1 VTALRLGID
10 LGGTKIHAVVLDASG
25 QVCWEARRPTPRDD
39 YDATLDALADVVGTA
54 RAALG
59 GSPVSVGIGGPGT
72 LTAEGLL
79 KNANSTWLNGRPIER
94 DLAVR
99 LGQPVRYANDA
110 NCLALSEATDGAGAG
125 ARVVFAVILG
135 TGTGAGIAVDG
146 KVLVGPNGVAGEW
159 GHNPLPW
166 LDPAEDPVFDCYCG
180 RQGCNETLLSGTGLA
195 REHAWRHGGELRGEE
210 IVERAAAGHA
220 ACQATRVRHARRY
233 HHGKFA
239 RAAAERNAV
248 QLSIFR
254 DDRSAHCIDIARRG
268 PSARPQMQRSKRK
281 QASAR
286 ADIGKIAH
294 RQPLR
299 LHVREH
305 GKASRGG
312 LVVPGAE
319 GLTGRDHKVL
329 EPLDRGMIGGAHIKG
344 ALADRLHAFLSQR
357 DPVGIGKFLNAKLRR
372 SASEQRGNGCLVR
385 RVGFPFQPHFKLP
398 VAWRCPDDLAAAEHD
413 GNVPIFGILMRNKG
427 SADHIGRRQNSYFPT
442 HFRLSAASFA
452 RLALSLLRPA
462 AA

>member
-1 VTALRLGID
+1 MTALRLGID

-79 KNANSTWLNGRPIER
+79 KNANSTWLNGRPLER
-94 DLAVR
+94 DLAAR

-210 IVERAAAGHA
+210 IVERAAAGDA
-220 ACQATRVRHARRY
+220 ACQATLVRHARRLAQGLAAVINLLDPDVIVLGGGLSRLPHLY
-233 HHGKFA
+233 EQVPAQWGRWVFSGGVADPVRTRLVPAHHGDA
-239 RAAAERNAV
+239 SGVRGAAW
-248 QLSIFR
+248 
-254 DDRSAHCIDIARRG
+254 
-268 PSARPQMQRSKRK
+268 
-281 QASAR
+281 
-286 ADIGKIAH
+286 IG
-294 RQPLR
+294 
-299 LHVREH
+299 V
-305 GKASRGG
+305 
-312 LVVPGAE
+312 
-319 GLTGRDHKVL
+319 
-329 EPLDRGMIGGAHIKG
+329 
-344 ALADRLHAFLSQR
+344 
-357 DPVGIGKFLNAKLRR
+357 
-372 SASEQRGNGCLVR
+372 
-385 RVGFPFQPHFKLP
+385 
-398 VAWRCPDDLAAAEHD
+398 
-413 GNVPIFGILMRNKG
+413 
-427 SADHIGRRQNSYFPT
+427 
-442 HFRLSAASFA
+442 
-452 RLALSLLRPA
+452 
-462 AA
+462 